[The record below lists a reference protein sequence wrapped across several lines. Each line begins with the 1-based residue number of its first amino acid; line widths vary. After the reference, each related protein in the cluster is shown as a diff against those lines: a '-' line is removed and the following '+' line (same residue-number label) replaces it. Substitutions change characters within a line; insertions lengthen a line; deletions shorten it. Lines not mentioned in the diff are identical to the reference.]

1 MNITEDAALKPA
13 HINSHQCLFCYLHLD
28 YFNQSGSALLC
39 IIDDCREA
47 AFVPGLAIHC
57 WLQIFSG
64 GPKAAIMDQEVLEE
78 GLHLECMVIN
88 G

>member
-1 MNITEDAALKPA
+1 MNITEDMKPA
-13 HINSHQCLFCYLHLD
+13 QINSHQCLFCYLDLD
-28 YFNQSGSALLC
+28 YFNQSGSALFC

-47 AFVPGLAIHC
+47 AFVPEWAIHC

-78 GLHLECMVIN
+78 GLDLECMLIN
-88 G
+88 V